1 METLQCL
8 YPSCRLALC
17 PRIWH
22 FPKNTGFL
30 AGSYTV
36 RTRFLHSN
44 VKGLCRMTGKAAKPF
59 TERLRD
65 RAASSKGRPGLAN
78 RAAILAAREDIQAA
92 LADRWP
98 VRQIW
103 EQLVEEERIACGYVW
118 FAKHVRDLI
127 RVPDPIAS
135 AVPSEP
141 TAALATSGPRR
152 RARSAA
158 PPAPA
163 PASPDPPRS
172 EASPPPIAQPESVA
186 QMDRTFR
193 VTPTPS
199 KKDLIGE

>member
-1 METLQCL
+1 MPL
-8 YPSCRLALC
+8 S
-17 PRIWH
+17 
-22 FPKNTGFL
+22 PKYRVSSRFVHS
-30 AGSYTV
+30 SYTV
-36 RTRFLHSN
+36 PTLGR
-44 VKGLCRMTGKAAKPF
+44 KGWCRMTEKPAKPF

-65 RAASSKGRPGLAN
+65 RAASSKARPGLAN

-127 RVPDPIAS
+127 RVPEPIAPAAS
-135 AVPSEP
+135 PAAP
-141 TAALATSGPRR
+141 TAP
-152 RARSAA
+152 AA
-158 PPAPA
+158 SRTNRDTQPAPSPTPA

-172 EASPPPIAQPESVA
+172 EAPSSPTSLPEPVA
-186 QMDRTFR
+186 QIDRTFR

-199 KKDLIGE
+199 RKDLIGE

>member
-1 METLQCL
+1 MWTLQCL

-17 PRIWH
+17 PRVWH
-22 FPKNTGFL
+22 FPRNTGFL

-36 RTRFLHSN
+36 RTRFLHSD
-44 VKGLCRMTGKAAKPF
+44 VKGSCRMTGKAAKPF

-127 RVPDPIAS
+127 SSPARSIA
-135 AVPSEP
+135 APVEP
-141 TAALATSGPRR
+141 VTSSDV
-152 RARSAA
+152 SAA
-158 PPAPA
+158 PAAPPVEPALPA
-163 PASPDPPRS
+163 DPPPSETPEPRPRPKRFHHPESPD
-172 EASPPPIAQPESVA
+172 
-186 QMDRTFR
+186 M
-193 VTPTPS
+193 
-199 KKDLIGE
+199 KDYL